1 MPRRYRPHR
10 SSHLAK
16 RQRRKVQVAW
26 SIYALL
32 GLFTLGI
39 IFSQAPVLLPFILG
53 IIIAYIFAPPVNYLA
68 RKGIPRICA
77 ILLLYVFLFGG
88 IYTFLHYL
96 VPTLETESRRFAN
109 RFQDAPEVFSE
120 WVHTGGAW
128 LESIFASESGP
139 MSPERAESL
148 KTLSRHGLGPDSYR
162 VGTGSDTGIATLNQT
177 GPQQV
182 LGPGSDI
189 VRHMGISGRTH
200 SRKERALRG
209 SHVVATR
216 KGDTTGYRLSDTLVE
231 IRSVGDNVY
240 RVRPRVRTYDDG
252 GLTPEAIRAAIRDT
266 VNNAVNEMS
275 GSLVLGV
282 VSAVRGL
289 FGILTQ
295 GLIGLIVTMM
305 VAAFILLDL
314 ADISVFFRSKVPG
327 RYHPQYD
334 DFLHRLDQGLSGA
347 IRGQLII
354 CVVNGV
360 LSFIGF
366 LIFVPEYAVVLA
378 ILATIMSLIPIFGT
392 IISTIP
398 ACLLA
403 FSTGGLG
410 VALAVLGWILG
421 IHFIEAN
428 ILNPKIIGHSA
439 RINPVVVVFVLIAGE
454 HSFGLKGALLAVP
467 VAAVVI
473 AICSFVFATIRP
485 ELMKNRR

>member
-1 MPRRYRPHR
+1 
-10 SSHLAK
+10 
-16 RQRRKVQVAW
+16 
-26 SIYALL
+26 
-32 GLFTLGI
+32 
-39 IFSQAPVLLPFILG
+39 LPFILG

-68 RKGIPRICA
+68 RKGLPRIFA

-96 VPTLETESRRFAN
+96 VPTLETESRRFAK
-109 RFQDAPEVFSE
+109 RFQNAPEVFSE

-139 MSPERAESL
+139 MSPERSASL

-162 VGTGSDTGIATLNQT
+162 VGTGSDTGIAGLNET
-177 GPQQV
+177 GPQQI

-189 VRHMGISGRTH
+189 IRRLGMSKRT
-200 SRKERALRG
+200 STRDELALRG
-209 SHVVATR
+209 SHVLATR
-216 KGDTTGYRLSDTLVE
+216 KGDTTGYRLNDTMVE
-231 IRSVGDNVY
+231 IRSVGDDVY
-240 RVRPRVRTYDDG
+240 RIRPRRRTYDEG

-282 VSAVRGL
+282 VSMVKGL

-314 ADISVFFRSKVPG
+314 AVISLFFRSKIPK
-327 RYHPQYD
+327 RFFAQYD
-334 DFLHRLDQGLSGA
+334 DFLNRLDQGLSGA

-354 CVVNGV
+354 CGVNGV

-366 LIFVPEYAVVLA
+366 LIFVPEYSVVLA
-378 ILATIMSLIPIFGT
+378 ILATVMSLIPIFGT
-392 IISTIP
+392 IISTVP

-403 FSTGGLG
+403 FSTGGVG

-454 HSFGLKGALLAVP
+454 HSFGLKGALLSVP
-467 VAAVVI
+467 VTAVVI
-473 AICSFVFATIRP
+473 ATCSFIYALIRP
-485 ELMKNRR
+485 MVMKDR